1 MRKVMLLAAVGLL
14 AAGGVTTA
22 YACACHLGRGVRFE
36 RTSRAARPASILI
49 YVSQKT
55 GKSTLSGK
63 ELQSILKQ
71 AGHKLETAEDTSK
84 LEQDVK
90 SGKFDLV
97 LAEYPDAV
105 AAEDLVREAS
115 ANAVILPVMGKSQK
129 AQYPAAT
136 KQFAYVVKSMSDPSE
151 YLSKID
157 QVMKTRPGAIAGVL
171 LTAM

>member
-14 AAGGVTTA
+14 AAGGVTSA

-36 RTSRAARPASILI
+36 RTSRAARPASVLI
-49 YVSQKT
+49 YVCQQT
-55 GKSTLSGK
+55 GKSTLGGK

-71 AGHKLETAEDTSK
+71 AGHKIETVQDAST
-84 LEQDVK
+84 LEQNVK

-105 AAEDLVREAS
+105 DVAEIVKASS

-129 AQYPAAT
+129 VEYPAAT

-157 QVMKTRPGAIAGVL
+157 QVMKTRPGAVAGVL
-171 LTAM
+171 LTAR